1 MTNKVNVTRSH
12 FNTLVN
18 DNAVLSG
25 SVFTGD
31 VIIGGNLNVT
41 GITTTVKNLDI
52 SDNIIGLNNG
62 LTGSSANDS
71 GIIIERGTTGDN
83 AFMGWDES
91 AGNFTVGTTT
101 ATAASTG
108 DLTVTVGTL
117 VANLAGAVS
126 GNADTATKI
135 ASITNLDI
143 VQLAGAQ
150 TLTGVKTL
158 TTPILGTPTS
168 GNLSNCTFPI
178 LNQSTSGNAA
188 TATKIVS
195 ITNLD
200 IVQLAGAQ
208 TLVSKTL
215 TAPILTTPVLGT
227 PDSGVLTNCTGL
239 PAANITQGTMVS
251 GMVLVAPV
259 LGTPDSGVL
268 TNCTGLPAANITQG
282 TMVSGMVLV
291 APVLGTPTSGDLS
304 NCTFPTL
311 NQSTDGNA
319 ATATK
324 IASITNL
331 DIVQLTD
338 VQTLTN
344 KTLTAPILTKSTKIS
359 YTNTSSG
366 DITENTAGI
375 SHTLRL
381 STNLLNDTILPDI
394 TVTSSKVLFTSV
406 VIGCASEKVIT
417 KIHSVVDGS
426 FKVCIHN
433 FSGVSLTTGTDII
446 LNYAIL

>member
-1 MTNKVNVTRSH
+1 MPDIAPPLPQTSH
-12 FNTLVN
+12 AKTLTTPILG
-18 DNAVLSG
+18 APTS
-25 SVFTGD
+25 
-31 VIIGGNLNVT
+31 GNLSNCT
-41 GITTTVKNLDI
+41 FPI
-52 SDNIIGLNNG
+52 LNQ
-62 LTGSSANDS
+62 
-71 GIIIERGTTGDN
+71 
-83 AFMGWDES
+83 
-91 AGNFTVGTTT
+91 
-101 ATAASTG
+101 ST
-108 DLTVTVGTL
+108 
-117 VANLAGAVS
+117 S
-126 GNADTATKI
+126 GNAATATKI

-158 TTPILGTPTS
+158 T
-168 GNLSNCTFPI
+168 
-178 LNQSTSGNAA
+178 
-188 TATKIVS
+188 
-195 ITNLD
+195 
-200 IVQLAGAQ
+200 
-208 TLVSKTL
+208 
-215 TAPILTTPVLGT
+215 
-227 PDSGVLTNCTGL
+227 
-239 PAANITQGTMVS
+239 
-251 GMVLVAPV
+251 
-259 LGTPDSGVL
+259 
-268 TNCTGLPAANITQG
+268 
-282 TMVSGMVLV
+282 

-344 KTLTAPILTKSTKIS
+344 KTLTAPILTKSTNIS